1 MAEHELKLKATI
13 DTSQVQQQLGQLGSS
28 AGNGIQINTQKLDQA
43 FSKLA
48 QSLNK
53 FQQAVDQMSSKLSKS
68 SGKISGMAGGG
79 TGGLGPTMLKGAT
92 VHFVGSAVQSL
103 SNSGAGLAEAYGY
116 KSISKN
122 LKTAGS
128 TVGNVAT
135 GVGMGAS
142 AGAMVG
148 SVIPGLGTAVG
159 AGVGAALGA
168 AVGAA
173 TSAMDY
179 FAEKAKEAAEMLEQI
194 ANFKKSMGSIVES
207 VDQRNAMK
215 IATGGPSEAREQL
228 YGKASAN
235 LKEAEKETNRLR
247 DIAKHNAEVLNSKKK
262 LNDAERQALQNVVD
276 DYKEAAKKLQQN
288 QQIVDAINNAKKQEA
303 EKARQEA
310 EKAAAEEKRK
320 VEWKHSQSISNK
332 KAQDVLAGEQEIKEY
347 ESKSTEELTALQ
359 EELTKGIEDSAKKIA
374 ELLEKRKEAIENGDE
389 ELAKSLLEQI
399 QAVETSSSISEK
411 KTNAIKSILDKRNA
425 IEEDKSKFEQN
436 FNRKEGMEEFSK
448 SIQKSSV
455 ESLRQMLHDLNTQ
468 KMDQRDQ
475 VLQANESGDFK
486 TRDEINAD
494 LQDTEARMK
503 MVQAQIDKLQSNSGN
518 IWEGAGQ
525 MSEMAKVGMYVS
537 RSDQGMNDPKLQA
550 QKEGNELLR
559 QIKDNTANQDGGL
572 E

>member
-28 AGNGIQINTQKLDQA
+28 AGSGVQINTHKLDQA

-53 FQQAVDQMSSKLSKS
+53 FQQAVDQMSSKLSRS
-68 SGKISGMAGGG
+68 SGKISGMAGGS
-79 TGGLGPTMLKGAT
+79 GGGGILPAMLKGASI
-92 VHFVGSAVQSL
+92 HFIGQSVQGL
-103 SNSGAGLAEAYGY
+103 ANSGAKFAEAQGH
-116 KSISKN
+116 KETAKA
-122 LKTAGS
+122 LKTTSASVALIAAGAAS
-128 TVGNVAT
+128 GT
-135 GVGMGAS
+135 G

-148 SVIPGLGTAVG
+148 SYFPVIGTA
-159 AGVGAALGA
+159 AGA
-168 AVGAA
+168 AVGATIGTVVA
-173 TSAMDY
+173 ALEY
-179 FAEKAKEAAEMLEQI
+179 FSEKAKEAAEALEEIQ
-194 ANFKKSMGSIVES
+194 NFKQGMTNIVEN
-207 VDQRNAMK
+207 VDKRNAMK
-215 IATGGPSEAREQL
+215 IATGGPSDAREQL
-228 YGKASAN
+228 YGTASAN
-235 LKEAEKETNRLR
+235 LKEAEAETNRLR
-247 DIAKHNAEVLNSKKK
+247 DIAKHNSEVLNSKTELSDK
-262 LNDAERQALQNVVD
+262 EREALQKIVD
-276 DYKEAAKKLQQN
+276 QYKEASKKLQNN

-310 EKAAAEEKRK
+310 EKRAAEEKRK
-320 VEWKHSQSISNK
+320 ADWKHSQSISNK

-359 EELTKGIEDSAKKIA
+359 EELSNEIEDSSSKIA

-436 FNRKEGMEEFSK
+436 FNRKEGMEEFSN
-448 SIQKSSV
+448 SIQKSSIS
-455 ESLRQMLHDLNTQ
+455 SLKQMLHDLNIQ

-486 TRDEINAD
+486 TRDEINSN
-494 LQDTEARMK
+494 LQDTESKMK
-503 MVQAQIDKLQSNSGN
+503 MVQAQIDKLQANSGN

-525 MSEMAKVGMYVS
+525 MSEMARVGMYVS
-537 RSDQGMNDPKLQA
+537 RTDQGLNDPKLQA
-550 QKEGNELLR
+550 QREGNELLR
-559 QIKDNTANQDGGL
+559 QIKDNTANQVGGL